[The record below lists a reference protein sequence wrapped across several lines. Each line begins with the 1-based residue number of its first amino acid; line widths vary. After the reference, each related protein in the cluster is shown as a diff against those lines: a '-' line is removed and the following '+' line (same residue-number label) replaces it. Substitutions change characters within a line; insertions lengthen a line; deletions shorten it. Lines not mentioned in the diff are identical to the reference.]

1 MRAPKPPHI
10 PPLPS
15 KSPSVEKGF
24 SVLELLVAITIV
36 GVLASFTMP
45 AFNAIGGAQSVSQG
59 IYDVSSLLELARE
72 EAITRQT
79 YVWVG
84 FQNIEVNGGRE
95 LWMAAVSSRDGT
107 DNTSPN
113 NLTPLTR
120 IVKIKNVALSP
131 WSNLKTDTRRLYVG
145 GSPASI
151 AENSSGVS
159 FSVGPTGFSDHTV
172 TFTPGGQAMLT
183 GSPGL
188 DGGYDPLME
197 ISFRQLRGGTVS
209 DSADDA
215 AIFLNG
221 STGTTR
227 ILRLE

>member
-1 MRAPKPPHI
+1 MRAPSPPHI
-10 PPLPS
+10 THLQPKRRS
-15 KSPSVEKGF
+15 SEQGF
-24 SVLELLVAITIV
+24 SLLELLVAITII
-36 GVLASFTMP
+36 GVLAGFTLP
-45 AFNAIGGAQSVSQG
+45 AFNAIGAAQGVTQG
-59 IYDVSSLLELARE
+59 IYDVSSLLELARK
-72 EAITRQT
+72 EAMTRQT

-84 FQNIEVNGGRE
+84 FQSADVNGGKE
-95 LWMAAVSSRDGT
+95 LWMAAASSRDGT
-107 DNTSPN
+107 DNTAQG
-113 NLTPLTR
+113 NLIPLTR

-131 WSNLKTDTRRLYVG
+131 WSDLKSDTRRLYEG

-159 FSVGPTGFSDHTV
+159 FSIGPVKFADRTV
-172 TFTPGGQAMLT
+172 TFTPSGQAMLT

-197 ISFRQLRGGTVS
+197 ISFRQLRSGTVS
-209 DSADDA
+209 ASADDA
-215 AIFLNG
+215 SIFLNG